1 MRNYRSYFSL
11 PSEHLTFDNVVH
23 TVNASYLCP
32 DLTQRLVRLETGP
45 YSLKMYVLGRQ
56 RWQNQNQICFTTYQM
71 NDLLQDMTYQGQQYK
86 YVKKKKK
93 KKTSLKI
100 VTMTCGF
107 FSCSSLSFSLFL
119 LVTLQFMQRKLY
131 LLSGSHNDVSGPL
144 GNFAF
149 MVPFFHKSKLTKLY
163 FMTA

>member
-11 PSEHLTFDNVVH
+11 PSEHLTFDNVMH

-32 DLTQRLVRLETGP
+32 DLTQASLDQKQGFSLEI
-45 YSLKMYVLGRQ
+45 YVLGRQ
-56 RWQNQNQICFTTYQM
+56 RWQELEPNLSFTTYQM

-86 YVKKKKK
+86 YLKKKRK
-93 KKTSLKI
+93 KKTCLKI

-131 LLSGSHNDVSGPL
+131 LLSGSRNDVSGLL
-144 GNFAF
+144 GNFVF
-149 MVPFFHKSKLTKLY
+149 MVPFFHKSKLTTNYIL
-163 FMTA
+163 